1 MNINIR
7 ATKEADIGEVLEMME
22 AFYAIDAYPFSKD
35 ITEKNLFAFLNDL
48 NLGRLWM
55 VEFQQKTIGYVV
67 LTFGYS
73 FEFKGRDAFLD
84 ELFLKENF
92 RSQGFGS
99 QVVDFVLAQAASLG
113 IQAVHLEAEKHN
125 TKGKK
130 LYKKKGFIPHKRIL
144 MTRRI

>member
-1 MNINIR
+1 MDIR
-7 ATKEADIGEVLEMME
+7 FKIAEEVDIGEVLEMME
-22 AFYAIDAYPFSKD
+22 AFYAIDGYPFSKD
-35 ITEKNLFAFLNDL
+35 ITEKNLFTFINDSH
-48 NLGRLWM
+48 LGRLWM
-55 VEFQQKTIGYVV
+55 IEFQQENIGYVV

-125 TKGKK
+125 TKGNK
-130 LYKKKGFIPHKRIL
+130 LYQKKGFIPHKRIL
-144 MTRRI
+144 MTRRV